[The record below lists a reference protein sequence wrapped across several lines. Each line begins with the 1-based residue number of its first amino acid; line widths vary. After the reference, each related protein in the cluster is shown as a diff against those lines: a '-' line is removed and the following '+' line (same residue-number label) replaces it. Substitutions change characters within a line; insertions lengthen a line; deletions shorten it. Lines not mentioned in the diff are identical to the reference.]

1 MDTFGKRCRVDLAD
15 LCPSESQA
23 LDFLHKNHICH
34 GGRAVCINRT
44 TREGVSEDRVGGAS
58 SNLSGGLGI
67 PKNYLP
73 PEVLLDL
80 PDAVGPACDLWALGC
95 TLFEIREQLPL
106 FYMIYDSDELFKPTE
121 IFDSGEDYK
130 KGPKQS
136 LVTPVPEQKLL
147 ADLLYKL
154 FQYSLEKR
162 ISAEDVLKH
171 EWFGL

>member
-1 MDTFGKRCRVDLAD
+1 MLK
-15 LCPSESQA
+15 
-23 LDFLHKNHICH
+23 
-34 GGRAVCINRT
+34 
-44 TREGVSEDRVGGAS
+44 
-58 SNLSGGLGI
+58 SGGPNGRVEEYFDKSGKWLR
-67 PKNYLP
+67 KDEDWSL
-73 PEVLLDL
+73 EV
-80 PDAVGPACDLWALGC
+80 AL
-95 TLFEIREQLPL
+95 
-106 FYMIYDSDELFKPTE
+106 SKPTE